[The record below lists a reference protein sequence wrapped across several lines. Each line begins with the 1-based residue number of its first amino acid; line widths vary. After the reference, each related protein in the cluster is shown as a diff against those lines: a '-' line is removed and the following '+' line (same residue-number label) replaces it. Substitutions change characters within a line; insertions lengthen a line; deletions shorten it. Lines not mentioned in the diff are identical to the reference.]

1 MLWLMV
7 FLILGSIG
15 FGASTIM
22 QYKTHLDAIQP
33 KIKRAKEAAEKLEK
47 GVEVETKR
55 KHADEK
61 ERAAVQKK
69 IMELKSRGA
78 EIRRSIGEST
88 KVQEELEMAMYK
100 KEFKK
105 AK

>member
-22 QYKTHLDAIQP
+22 HYKTYLDAIQP

-47 GVEVETKR
+47 GVEVETAR
-55 KHADEK
+55 KHADEE

-69 IMELKSRGA
+69 ITELKSRVS
-78 EIRRSIGEST
+78 EIRRTLAEST
-88 KVQEELEMAMYK
+88 KVQEELEMAAYK